1 MNDHDQH
8 LYKLHT
14 SNNNANTVV
23 TCLKIIKLWSQNNNC
38 KSNDKNIKQRE
49 KKNSY
54 SKWNIFFSAIP
65 YGFFLLKKV
74 HFLNFCIAS
83 YCSTLN
89 LTFKWP
95 KYSIRFD
102 TYSTS
107 DKKISIFP

>member
-49 KKNSY
+49 KKTVIQSEIY
-54 SKWNIFFSAIP
+54 FFQPSHM
-65 YGFFLLKKV
+65 GFFFYKKSALFE
-74 HFLNFCIAS
+74 FL
-83 YCSTLN
+83 YCSILFN
-89 LTFKWP
+89 IK
-95 KYSIRFD
+95 FD
-102 TYSTS
+102 L
-107 DKKISIFP
+107 